1 VSRGQ
6 RDDRGDVSTQLVLL
20 TPLLLFLV
28 MVVVQLA
35 LWLHASNVGAAVAA
49 RGAAAA
55 AVAGASPGDG
65 ESAAVVLA
73 HEAGIQLA
81 SAPVVERHAD
91 VVTLRVQVRLA
102 RLLPGL
108 PGTVTRVAE
117 APVERF
123 IAEPSR

>member
-1 VSRGQ
+1 VSRSD
-6 RDDRGDVSTQLVLL
+6 RDERGDVSAQLVLL

-49 RGAAAA
+49 RGASAA
-55 AVAGASPGDG
+55 AVAGASAGDG
-65 ESAAVVLA
+65 ESAAVVFA
-73 HEAGIQLA
+73 QEAGIQLA
-81 SAPVVERHAD
+81 SAPVVERRSD
-91 VVTLRVQVRLA
+91 VVTARVEVRLA

-108 PGTVTRVAE
+108 PGTVTRVAA

-123 IAEPSR
+123 VAEPSR